1 MIDLRLHRMEEGLD
15 EGVIGD
21 LAGTVHALSEAQFG
35 DSLLEGAS
43 SVFDAP
49 VGVEHQLRAG
59 SAAAHGAVER
69 LEREPD
75 VLPSS
80 VAPAHDAATVLHRRC
95 LESLSVLLNL

>member
-1 MIDLRLHRMEEGLD
+1 MKSIAVVERQVAFQRVVDVVVGVEATAMIDLRLHRMEEGLD

-49 VGVEHQLRAG
+49 VGVEHQL
-59 SAAAHGAVER
+59 
-69 LEREPD
+69 
-75 VLPSS
+75 
-80 VAPAHDAATVLHRRC
+80 
-95 LESLSVLLNL
+95 